1 MSTACSR
8 PPVRKRNV
16 GQGHPFAPSVSPYGL
31 RGTAGKH
38 GSLSGYWT
46 RTTGYLGSVVGS
58 FLTFDIFIRKAGKG
72 LAVHVNGEKDI
83 AKEQPIVEN
92 GLESKGVDN
101 ACNDLVSAPTS
112 KTTAPE

>member
-1 MSTACSR
+1 M
-8 PPVRKRNV
+8 
-16 GQGHPFAPSVSPYGL
+16 L
-31 RGTAGKH
+31 
-38 GSLSGYWT
+38 
-46 RTTGYLGSVVGS
+46 VVPADAIG
-58 FLTFDIFIRKAGKG
+58 DIFIRKAGKG